1 MISVKL
7 KVAVDPLK
15 PVVVSVVPLLFI
27 RLKEV
32 ICPTGAPVSVNV
44 RLLIVTLK
52 ASGFTS

>member
-7 KVAVDPLK
+7 KVAAVPLK

-27 RLKEV
+27 RLREV
-32 ICPTGAPVSVNV
+32 ICPAGAPVSVNV
-44 RLLIVTLK
+44 KLFIVTLK